1 VGLLN
6 RIKDPVTGTGR
17 VVWARPGSGS
27 KTDVQL
33 AVQALGVESFE
44 AMYTVEAP
52 SHRPLISG
60 ASVPV
65 TFDRERH
72 QRLRIEWEEVPPA
85 AAPGPSA
92 PPAHAPA
99 VEPLQTAF
107 PGGSVSFSRQV
118 VDARD
123 RPDLLAP
130 FEAMTGLDLDG
141 DGRVQ
146 GQTTGDDTIDRLE
159 RLTRLRE
166 QGLLNDAEFAAEKK
180 KILGPEL

>member
-1 VGLLN
+1 VGLFN

-27 KTDVQL
+27 RTEVQL

-52 SHRPLISG
+52 RDRPLVAG
-60 ASVPV
+60 ASVPI

-72 QRLRIEWEEVPPA
+72 QRLRIEWDQVPA
-85 AAPGPSA
+85 AAAPA
-92 PPAHAPA
+92 PPAR
-99 VEPLQTAF
+99 EPVAEPSETAF
-107 PGGSVSFSRQV
+107 PAGSLSFSSQV

-130 FEAMTGLDLDG
+130 FEAMTGMDLDG
-141 DGRVQ
+141 DGRVP

-159 RLTRLRE
+159 RLARLRE